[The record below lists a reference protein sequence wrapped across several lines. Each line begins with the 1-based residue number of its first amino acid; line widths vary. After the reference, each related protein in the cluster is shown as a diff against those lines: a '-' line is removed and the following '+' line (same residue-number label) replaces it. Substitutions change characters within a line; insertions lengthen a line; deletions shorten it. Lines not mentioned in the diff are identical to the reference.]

1 MKKPASST
9 SAAAKSAASTN
20 VVETFLA
27 AIADDEA
34 RADCAALAKTIGG
47 IVREEPKLWP
57 GKMLGF
63 GDMHYRYASGRDG
76 DTFLLGFAYRKTGFS
91 IYLGC
96 GLLEADDLLGR
107 LGKYKHGVGCL
118 YVRRL
123 ADVDRT
129 VLRSLLA
136 RAARNNKAAAKK
148 MNAGKK

>member
-9 SAAAKSAASTN
+9 SAVARTAASTN

-34 RADCAALAKTIGG
+34 RADCAALAKTIAG
-47 IVREEPKLWP
+47 IVRVEPKLWP
-57 GKMLGF
+57 GGMLGY
-63 GDMHYRYASGRDG
+63 GDMHYRYASGREG

-107 LGKYKHGVGCL
+107 LGKYKLGVGCL

-123 ADVDRT
+123 ADVDRA
-129 VLRSLLA
+129 VLRSLLL
-136 RAARNNKAAAKK
+136 RAARNNRATAKQ